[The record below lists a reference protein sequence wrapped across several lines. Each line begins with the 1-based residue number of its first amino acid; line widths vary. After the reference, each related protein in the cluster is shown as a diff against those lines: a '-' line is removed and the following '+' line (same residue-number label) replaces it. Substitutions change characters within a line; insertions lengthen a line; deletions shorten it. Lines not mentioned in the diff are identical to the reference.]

1 MLRPLKILLVKN
13 GKIMENTTTSKK
25 QTAQVRLDELIEVL
39 NTTDTIIAKE
49 IARINGKTHYS
60 KSGVSAF
67 RASGGNKVMTAK
79 FLEDIEKA
87 LPFLNMEWLIHGFGN
102 WLNEWSPKQKKDYL
116 TKSDWYKDKPAAASA
131 GAEDLC
137 HSQKSIDQLLKNGT
151 DANFKIIL
159 RSKLVTTYATGSRLR
174 SDINKDLCQRVRELR
189 VTRDPKESQT
199 YFAETTMGENRA
211 IITNVESFRQNP
223 PIFFIKKLKEICS
236 VDLNERLSYNW
247 LLDGVGEIFIDQRN
261 LPLPINPAKKPNRD
275 NKIDRELC
283 DRIDSIR
290 EEQGMSKTAFGSH
303 LDVNRSMISA
313 MTGKEKR
320 QNPTT
325 WFLSR
330 LKERVNDNNKVLSYD
345 WLLDGVGPQYIKNSN
360 ISETSNDA
368 IEELRKEIERLK
380 RENAQLKKS

>member
-1 MLRPLKILLVKN
+1 
-13 GKIMENTTTSKK
+13 MENATTSRK
-25 QTAQVRLDELIEVL
+25 QTAQVRLDELIAAL
-39 NTTDTIIAKE
+39 NTTDPILAIE
-49 IARINGKTHYS
+49 IDIKFLKKNYYS

-67 RASGGNKVMTAK
+67 RASGGNKVMTPK

-87 LPFLNMEWLIHGFGN
+87 LPFLNMEWLMHGFGN
-102 WLNEWSPKQKKDYL
+102 WLNEWSPKQKTDYI
-116 TKSDWYKDKPAAASA
+116 TESNWYKVKPTAAST

-159 RSKLVTTYATGSRLR
+159 RSKFATTYATGSRLR
-174 SDINKDLCQRVRELR
+174 SDINKALCKRVRELR
-189 VTRDPKESQT
+189 MSRNPTESQT
-199 YFAETTMGENRA
+199 YFAETTMGETRS
-211 IITNVESFRQNP
+211 IITNIESFRQNP
-223 PIFFIKKLKEICS
+223 PIFFIKKLKEKCA
-236 VDLNERLSYNW
+236 VDLNNKLSYDW
-247 LLDGVGEIFIDQRN
+247 LLDGVGEMFIEQPN
-261 LPLPINPAKKPNRD
+261 LPLPEMPAKKPTKVNR
-275 NKIDRELC
+275 IDRELC

-290 EEQGMSKTAFGSH
+290 EGQGMSKTAFGSH

-313 MTGKEKR
+313 MAGKEKR

-345 WLLDGVGPQYIKNSN
+345 WLLDGVGPQYIEDPN
-360 ISETSNDA
+360 ISEISNDA
-368 IEELRKEIERLK
+368 MEELRKEIEKLK

>member
-189 VTRDPKESQT
+189 ATRDPKESQT

-345 WLLDGVGPQYIKNSN
+345 WLLDGVGPQYIEDSN

>member
-67 RASGGNKVMTAK
+67 RASGGNKVMTPK

-199 YFAETTMGENRA
+199 YFAETTMSENRA

-236 VDLNERLSYNW
+236 VDLNKRLSYNW

-345 WLLDGVGPQYIKNSN
+345 WLLDGVGPQYIEDSN

>member
-67 RASGGNKVMTAK
+67 RASGGNKVMTPK

-116 TKSDWYKDKPAAASA
+116 TKSDWYKDKPTAASA

-137 HSQKSIDQLLKNGT
+137 HSQKIIDQLLKNGT

-236 VDLNERLSYNW
+236 VDLNKRLSYNW

-345 WLLDGVGPQYIKNSN
+345 WLLDGVGPQYIVDPN

>member
-345 WLLDGVGPQYIKNSN
+345 WLLDGVGPQYIEDSN

>member
-67 RASGGNKVMTAK
+67 RASGGNKVMTPK

-87 LPFLNMEWLIHGFGN
+87 LPFLNIEWLIHSFGN

-236 VDLNERLSYNW
+236 VDLNKRLSYNW

-345 WLLDGVGPQYIKNSN
+345 WLLDGVGPQYIEDSN

>member
-1 MLRPLKILLVKN
+1 MVKN

-39 NTTDTIIAKE
+39 NTTDPILATE
-49 IARINGKTHYS
+49 IDIKFLKKNYYS

-67 RASGGNKVMTAK
+67 RASGGNKVMTPK

-102 WLNEWSPKQKKDYL
+102 WLNEWSPKQKKDYI
-116 TKSDWYKDKPAAASA
+116 TKSDWYKGKPTAASA

-159 RSKLVTTYATGSRLR
+159 RSKFATTYATGSRLR
-174 SDINKDLCQRVRELR
+174 SDINKALCKRVRELR
-189 VTRDPKESQT
+189 MSRDPKESQT
-199 YFAETTMGENRA
+199 YFAETTMGENRG

-223 PIFFIKKLKEICS
+223 PIFFIKKLKEKCS
-236 VDLNERLSYNW
+236 VDLNNKLSYDW
-247 LLDGVGEIFIDQRN
+247 LIDGVGEMFIEQRN
-261 LPLPINPAKKPNRD
+261 LPLPDMPAKKPTKD
-275 NKIDRELC
+275 NKVDKDLC
-283 DRIDSIR
+283 DRIDNTR
-290 EEQGMSKTAFGSH
+290 EGLGKSKTSFAEL

-313 MTGKEKR
+313 MAGKDKR

-345 WLLDGVGPQYIKNSN
+345 WLLDGVGPQYIEDSS
-360 ISETSNDA
+360 ISETSSYA
-368 IEELRKEIERLK
+368 MEKLRKEIERLK
-380 RENAQLKKS
+380 IENAELKIENVELRKG

>member
-236 VDLNERLSYNW
+236 VDLNKRLSYNW

-345 WLLDGVGPQYIKNSN
+345 WLLDGVGPQYIEDSN

>member
-275 NKIDRELC
+275 NKIDKELC

-345 WLLDGVGPQYIKNSN
+345 WLLDGVGPQYIEDSN

>member
-67 RASGGNKVMTAK
+67 RASGGNKVMTPK

-345 WLLDGVGPQYIKNSN
+345 WLLDGVGPQYIEDSN

>member
-67 RASGGNKVMTAK
+67 RASGGNKVMTPK

-137 HSQKSIDQLLKNGT
+137 HSQKSIDLLLKNGT

-199 YFAETTMGENRA
+199 YFAETTMSENRA

-236 VDLNERLSYNW
+236 VDLNKRLSYNW

-345 WLLDGVGPQYIKNSN
+345 WLLDGVGPQYIEDSN

>member
-236 VDLNERLSYNW
+236 VDLNKRLSYNW

-275 NKIDRELC
+275 NKIDKELC

-345 WLLDGVGPQYIKNSN
+345 WLLDGVGPQYIEDSN